1 MCKPTGKT
9 YVLKGGLRNDSAGGH
24 CTLHRSTLCR
34 LTPHGP
40 LRSAN
45 HHFIPFGI
53 RFTQNFS
60 VILEDFS

>member
-1 MCKPTGKT
+1 MCSKPIGKT

-45 HHFIPFGI
+45 HHFIPLAFDLLKI
-53 RFTQNFS
+53 FP
-60 VILEDFS
+60 